1 MTTLHSN
8 MCNVGVEG
16 CLFLSQIS
24 YLPVAVSGNVFL
36 AAYSDKIV
44 ESRFFPFYNLL
55 HERLSRDVV
64 YLSAA
69 WRKRSIPTH

>member
-1 MTTLHSN
+1 MLGWRVV
-8 MCNVGVEG
+8 C
-16 CLFLSQIS
+16 FLSQIS

-44 ESRFFPFYNLL
+44 EGRFFPFYNLL

-64 YLSAA
+64 YLV
-69 WRKRSIPTH
+69 RSEQLLV